1 MENQK
6 NSKGVITLLVIIII
20 ILLALVILMA
30 TGTISFKS
38 TTTTNNQQSSANNNV
53 NDTQDTSNE
62 DTTNNTSTD
71 EFTINV
77 DELTKISKS
86 DYNFLKQDGTSDY
99 TFNLSID
106 GKININFENEIANIS
121 NAKDIMLFVTPST
134 DYNLYILT
142 TDGDIYKYNTSS
154 YKSKDYNAVKVNEYS
169 NIKRMITYNT
179 RKAHAGGCD
188 YIVLIDNNNKYYKLD
203 SSCV

>member
-1 MENQK
+1 MFE
-6 NSKGVITLLVIIII
+6 
-20 ILLALVILMA
+20 
-30 TGTISFKS
+30 
-38 TTTTNNQQSSANNNV
+38 
-53 NDTQDTSNE
+53 
-62 DTTNNTSTD
+62 
-71 EFTINV
+71 
-77 DELTKISKS
+77 ISKS
-86 DYNFLKQDGTSDY
+86 DYNFLKQEGTTDY

-106 GKININFENEIANIS
+106 GKININFENEITNIS

-142 TDGDIYKYNTSS
+142 TNGDIYKYNTSS
-154 YKSKDYNAVKVNEYS
+154 YKSKDYNAIKVNGYS
-169 NIKRMITYNT
+169 NIERMITYNT

>member
-30 TGTISFKS
+30 TGTINFKS
-38 TTTTNNQQSSANNNV
+38 TTTTNNQQSSSNNNV

-62 DTTNNTSTD
+62 DTTNTSTD

-142 TDGDIYKYNTSS
+142 TNGDIYKYNTSS